1 MTTNLTTRAAA
12 PPPALPAEPQL
23 ASPALRLMLDDKLFD
38 RAKVMAKYMSE
49 AAGFIPKHL
58 IGRPEACFAV
68 VNRSLVWNLD
78 PYAVAACTYQTP
90 NGSIGYEGKLVAAVL
105 EASGRIVGGLE
116 HEHFGD
122 WARIQGK
129 FRKNK
134 SAKGFEYAVPDWK
147 PEDEVGLGVE
157 ISAQLRGEA
166 KPRRYRML
174 LVQAYPRNSTLW
186 ALDPMTQLVYLA
198 TRRFANL
205 RVPNL
210 FMGLPFDRE
219 DLEEIGPDNARDV
232 TPPRPTRADFP
243 SEGGSAPKTKPA
255 PLPADEPRDDRDLR
269 PAETAAAAAGA
280 RGDREATAA
289 ERSDGGDH
297 VTGDGRG
304 AAHDAAA
311 SPSAG
316 APPVDEAAEREADRL
331 MARAARGPSTDEDE
345 DNARAEFAVTPIPLK
360 KGGDAPD
367 WIKWHTLVAAAAK
380 SVPADQLAAFLAAHE
395 PALENYAAMS
405 PGNAKALRA
414 LILGAAS

>member
-1 MTTNLTTRAAA
+1 MTTSQAEADAARNVPAPIAPRAE
-12 PPPALPAEPQL
+12 LPQL

-38 RAKVMAKYMSE
+38 RAKLMAKYMSE

-105 EASGRIVGGLE
+105 EASGRIAGGIE

-122 WARIQGK
+122 WSRVTGR

-134 SAKGFEYAVPDWK
+134 SPKGFEYAVPDWK
-147 PEDEVGLGVE
+147 PEDEIGLGVE

-219 DLEEIGPDNARDV
+219 DLDETGPDNARDV
-232 TPPRPTRADFP
+232 TPARPTRADFE
-243 SEGGSAPKTKPA
+243 SEGGAPPKAKA
-255 PLPADEPRDDRDLR
+255 EPLPADQPREDRDMR
-269 PAETAAAAAGA
+269 PADA
-280 RGDREATAA
+280 
-289 ERSDGGDH
+289 
-297 VTGDGRG
+297 
-304 AAHDAAA
+304 DAAA
-311 SPSAG
+311 PKGDTTSAKKGEQHDPVTPGPEGAGKRG
-316 APPVDEAAEREADRL
+316 APSEASEAAEREADKM
-331 MARAARGPSTDEDE
+331 MARAARGESTDEAEDE
-345 DNARAEFAVTPIPLK
+345 SGAPEFAPTSIPLK

-367 WIKWHTLVAAAAK
+367 WIKWHTLVVAAAK
-380 SVPADQLAAFLAAHE
+380 EVAAEHRAAFLAAHE
-395 PALENYAAMS
+395 PALANYAASS
-405 PGNAKALRA
+405 PDNARSLRA
-414 LILGAAS
+414 LILGEAP